1 MDVCETK
8 GGKTGAGLGARER
21 DHVAGS
27 RCQSRFFF
35 FISRSDNSE
44 EMFSSGGSAARRGAV
59 WARAAGRGGQ

>member
-1 MDVCETK
+1 MK
-8 GGKTGAGLGARER
+8 QKAGKPARGWGRANAITSQGHVVNR
-21 DHVAGS
+21 DS
-27 RCQSRFFF
+27 FF